1 MLIERGEIMQE
12 AGILGLGC
20 YLPLKK
26 ITNADLEKTVET
38 SDEWI
43 TTRTGIK
50 ERRIADK
57 DVAASDLGAEAA
69 KIAIKDAAL
78 NSEDIDLII
87 TATIT
92 PDMAFPATA
101 CIIQDKIGAK
111 NAAAFDINAACSG
124 FVFAIVTA
132 QQFVNMGLYSNVL
145 VIGTEKLSSIV
156 DWKDRYTCVLFGDG
170 AGACVVGRS
179 KDRKILSSFMGADG
193 SGGHLLSVPAGGSR
207 LPATESTVK
216 DRLHFL
222 KMEGNEVFKI
232 AVRIMVDAANKAIK
246 KAGLGPDDISL
257 FIPHQANIRILMAV
271 AKRLGVPKEKI
282 FMNIEKYGNM
292 SAASTAVALAEASSE
307 NRIKKGDNVVLV
319 AFGGGLTYGAV
330 VIKW

>member
-1 MLIERGEIMQE
+1 MQE

-20 YLPLKK
+20 YLPSKK
-26 ITNADLEKTVET
+26 ITNSDIEKVVDT

-43 TTRTGIK
+43 RTRTGIR
-50 ERRIADK
+50 ERRIASEK
-57 DVAASDLGAEAA
+57 EAASDLGAEASRV
-69 KIAIKDAAL
+69 AIKDAGL
-78 NSEDIDLII
+78 NPEDIDLII

-92 PDMAFPATA
+92 PDMFFPATA

-124 FVFAIVTA
+124 FVFAMVVA
-132 QQFVNMGLYSNVL
+132 QQFVNMGLYKNVL
-145 VIGTEKLSSIV
+145 VVGTEKLSGIV
-156 DWKDRYTCVLFGDG
+156 DWKDRSTCVLFGDG
-170 AGACVVGRS
+170 AGACVIGRS
-179 KDRKILSSFMGADG
+179 EDRKILSSFMGADG

-207 LPATESTVK
+207 LPASEDTVK

-246 KAGLGPDDISL
+246 KAGLERDDISL
-257 FIPHQANIRILMAV
+257 FIPHQANIRILLAV
-271 AKRLGVPKEKI
+271 AKRLGVPEEKI

-292 SAASTAVALAEASSE
+292 SAASTAVALVEAGQQSK
-307 NRIKKGDNVVLV
+307 IKKGDNVVLV

>member
-1 MLIERGEIMQE
+1 MMQE
-12 AGILGLGC
+12 AGILGLGR
-20 YLPLKK
+20 YLPPKK
-26 ITNADLEKTVET
+26 ITNADLEKMMKT

-43 TTRTGIK
+43 TTRTGIR

-57 DVAASDLGAEAA
+57 DVAASDLGVEAA
-69 KIAIKDAAL
+69 KIAIKDAGLGA
-78 NSEDIDLII
+78 EDIDLII

-111 NAAAFDINAACSG
+111 NAAAFDINAACTG
-124 FVFAIVTA
+124 FVFAIVMA
-132 QQFVNMGLYSNVL
+132 QHFVNTGTYSNVL
-145 VIGTEKLSSIV
+145 VIGTEKLTSIV
-156 DWKDRYTCVLFGDG
+156 DWTDRSTCVLFGDG
-170 AGACVVGRS
+170 AGACVVG
-179 KDRKILSSFMGADG
+179 KTENRKILSSFMGADG

-207 LPATESTVK
+207 LPATEDTVR

-246 KAGLGPDDISL
+246 KAGLGVDDISL

-271 AKRLGVPKEKI
+271 AKRLGVPENKI

-292 SAASTAVALAEASSE
+292 SAASTAVALVEASQE
-307 NRIKKGDNVVLV
+307 NRIKRGDNVVLV
-319 AFGGGLTYGAV
+319 AFGGGLTYGAT

>member
-1 MLIERGEIMQE
+1 MQE

-20 YLPLKK
+20 YLPPKK
-26 ITNADLEKTVET
+26 LTNKDLEKMVET

-43 TTRTGIK
+43 MTRTGIK
-50 ERRIADK
+50 ERRIASK
-57 DVAASDLGAEAA
+57 ETATSDLGAEASRL
-69 KIAIKDAAL
+69 AISDAGL
-78 NSEDIDLII
+78 KPEDIDLIMV
-87 TATIT
+87 ATIT

-124 FVFAIVTA
+124 FVFVLVLA
-132 QQFVNMGLYSNVL
+132 QQFINTGLYRNVL
-145 VIGTEKLSSIV
+145 VVGAEKLTSIV
-156 DWKDRYTCVLFGDG
+156 DWKDRSTCILFGDG

-179 KDRKILSSFMGADG
+179 EDRKIISSFMGADG

-207 LPATESTVK
+207 LPTTDETVK

-246 KAGLGPDDISL
+246 KADLELDDIKL
-257 FIPHQANIRILMAV
+257 FIPHQANIRILLAV
-271 AKRLGVPKEKI
+271 AKRLGVGKDKI
-282 FMNIEKYGNM
+282 FMNIERYGNM
-292 SAASTAVALAEASSE
+292 SAASTAVALVEASQHGKF
-307 NRIKKGDNVVLV
+307 KKGDNVVLV

-330 VIKW
+330 VIQW

>member
-1 MLIERGEIMQE
+1 MQE

-20 YLPLKK
+20 YLPQKK
-26 ITNADLEKTVET
+26 LTNKDLERMVET

-57 DVAASDLGAEAA
+57 DVAASDLGTEAA
-69 KIAIKDAAL
+69 VLAIKDAGL
-78 NSEDIDLII
+78 NAEDIDLII

-101 CIIQDKIGAK
+101 CIIQERIGAK

-132 QQFVNMGLYSNVL
+132 QQFINMGLYKNVL

-156 DWKDRYTCVLFGDG
+156 DWDDRYTCVLFGDG

-193 SGGHLLSVPAGGSR
+193 SGGHLLRVPAGGSR
-207 LPATESTVK
+207 LPATEDTVK

-246 KAGLGPDDISL
+246 KAGLGVDDISL
-257 FIPHQANIRILMAV
+257 FIPHQANIRILLAV
-271 AKRLGVPKEKI
+271 AKRLGVPEKKI

-292 SAASTAVALAEASSE
+292 SAASTAVALVEAAKE
-307 NRIKKGDNVVLV
+307 EKIKKGDNVVLV

-330 VIKW
+330 AIKW